1 MSKDWP
7 TKPNSY
13 RSNDQ
18 SLQVRK
24 NNKVY
29 SSLYNIVVG
38 TGKFLR
44 VRRIFAQISP
54 NLPDKNSKENDR
66 QKNWCISFHV
76 GHIFQIKAL
85 QAPNLPKFPPNL
97 SKFPLTCPKRT
108 KWKHDHQKE
117 KNVCTLILV
126 AISIKSKHIKRFCES
141 FHTIS
146 RDFKGF
152 FSDFQQNQKFW
163 GCACTPA
170 HPPPRPVLHINFFSI
185 FLTPSVR
192 LEFRAIIFLYGTVL
206 GLFLPKS
213 KIE

>member
-54 NLPDKNSKENDR
+54 NLPDKNSKENDL
-66 QKNWCISFHV
+66 QKNWCISCGAHFSNQSTSSTK
-76 GHIFQIKAL
+76 FAQISPKL
-85 QAPNLPKFPPNL
+85 VQISPNLP
-97 SKFPLTCPKRT
+97 
-108 KWKHDHQKE
+108 E
-117 KNVCTLILV
+117 KN
-126 AISIKSKHIKRFCES
+126 
-141 FHTIS
+141 
-146 RDFKGF
+146 
-152 FSDFQQNQKFW
+152 
-163 GCACTPA
+163 
-170 HPPPRPVLHINFFSI
+170 
-185 FLTPSVR
+185 
-192 LEFRAIIFLYGTVL
+192 
-206 GLFLPKS
+206 
-213 KIE
+213 